1 MNTAEVPVSIQ
12 ATQLPIV
19 KAESYQK
26 STTSNL
32 NLSTTK
38 ISLVVKIEEKL
49 IRVLVDK
56 EATVDDLAKESS
68 KRFFELNDKKP
79 NLQLFD
85 EVGAQLVPTDKV
97 SNLLD
102 LTSPNLRLTTEVTSW
117 IQTPIDDAYEIFCQK
132 LDMLCFEDV
141 QHKLTQSKV
150 DGVLDLSR
158 MGMRDPKILEP
169 VFKAIDNNDF
179 IQDVRLAFCK
189 L

>member
-1 MNTAEVPVSIQ
+1 MHNCPPIRGQANT
-12 ATQLPIV
+12 
-19 KAESYQK
+19 
-26 STTSNL
+26 
-32 NLSTTK
+32 
-38 ISLVVKIEEKL
+38 
-49 IRVLVDK
+49 
-56 EATVDDLAKESS
+56 
-68 KRFFELNDKKP
+68 
-79 NLQLFD
+79 
-85 EVGAQLVPTDKV
+85 PTDKV

-189 L
+189 LGKYIFQVNFYKKNLHKSSENVWKRSDFN